1 MKAPKF
7 WSQPGSPLGKLLSPL
22 GCAYRVAGSIKRSSV
37 RPAHVNARVICVGN
51 LVAGGTGKTPVS
63 LAIAACLQ
71 REDLAF
77 LTRGYG
83 GRLAGPVRVARDT
96 HTPAEVGDEAFLLA
110 RAAPVWVARDRV
122 AGAEAAINAGSRL
135 IVMDD
140 GFQNPSLAKN
150 VGIIVIDGETGFGNG
165 QLIPAGPRSSTV
177 ISLAQSRSQ
186 PGWHVPMRSS
196 SSDTTTP
203 TSQTNYRR
211 RCRFSPAG
219 FSRQRAGIPGPGDVS
234 SPLPGSAGL
243 ESSSTRSP
251 RLDAKSS
258 PPTAS
263 PTTIRSRTGRSRRY
277 VPGRTPSTRFP

>member
-150 VGIIVIDGETGFGNG
+150 VGIIVIDGETGF
-165 QLIPAGPRSSTV
+165 LIPPEDADGLAHALRIV
-177 ISLAQSRSQ
+177 IEDRDRAFEMGQASRKRAEQRYSWSLAADSYLTLLCEAADIDE
-186 PGWHVPMRSS
+186 P
-196 SSDTTTP
+196 D
-203 TSQTNYRR
+203 
-211 RCRFSPAG
+211 
-219 FSRQRAGIPGPGDVS
+219 
-234 SPLPGSAGL
+234 
-243 ESSSTRSP
+243 E
-251 RLDAKSS
+251 DAE
-258 PPTAS
+258 P
-263 PTTIRSRTGRSRRY
+263 
-277 VPGRTPSTRFP
+277 